1 MYSVHCTN
9 NITGI
14 FYIKIISHHFFV
26 RHWISFFIINW
37 YNFSYDLYIY
47 IFTSYISLFQFIS
60 FSFWIAACSILLL
73 FFCSDHTFIIAFI
86 MHFYVQSNIYR
97 TSALF
102 LEVEYNR
109 IYIWP
114 IFFVI
119 YTYALIFNIVLYLLK
134 WNEAEKKLSL
144 PMS

>member
-1 MYSVHCTN
+1 
-9 NITGI
+9 
-14 FYIKIISHHFFV
+14 
-26 RHWISFFIINW
+26 
-37 YNFSYDLYIY
+37 
-47 IFTSYISLFQFIS
+47 
-60 FSFWIAACSILLL
+60 
-73 FFCSDHTFIIAFI
+73 